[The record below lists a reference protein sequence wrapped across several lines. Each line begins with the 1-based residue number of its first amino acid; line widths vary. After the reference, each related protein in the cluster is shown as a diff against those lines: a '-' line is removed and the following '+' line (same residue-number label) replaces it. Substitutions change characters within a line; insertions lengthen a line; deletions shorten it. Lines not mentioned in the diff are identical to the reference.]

1 MKKNESSKKIYT
13 KKHMMR
19 IDNKINLLG
28 VSSKLNTMTFLN
40 TQLITTIIIFVFVLI
55 NYKYGYIFSIVITA
69 IYYYLFEKIL
79 LDKKIKQREKRLNI
93 DAIYFFEV
101 LTLSLQ
107 TGRNLSEAISITT
120 NSVDNDLSLE
130 FKEALRETRFGKSL
144 TESLTDMQSKIP
156 SDSIN
161 NIILSLTQ
169 ANIYGSS
176 IIDTMYNQVDYLR
189 EKRKLEVKAFIS
201 KVPTK

>member
-69 IYYYLFEKIL
+69 IYYYLFENIL
-79 LDKKIKQREKRLNI
+79 LDN
-93 DAIYFFEV
+93 
-101 LTLSLQ
+101 
-107 TGRNLSEAISITT
+107 
-120 NSVDNDLSLE
+120 
-130 FKEALRETRFGKSL
+130 
-144 TESLTDMQSKIP
+144 
-156 SDSIN
+156 
-161 NIILSLTQ
+161 
-169 ANIYGSS
+169 
-176 IIDTMYNQVDYLR
+176 
-189 EKRKLEVKAFIS
+189 KLIQ
-201 KVPTK
+201 